1 MAHCFICIKLTI
13 KPNSKKTSKDP
24 TSSQAAPTIPIL
36 SSDIPIAPSQ
46 LSKESLAKL
55 KQSKLPIRTNNKK
68 SYAQASKL
76 NVKDI
81 IYIKN
86 AFPNFPLK
94 KIIEVNNILNILK
107 LVKSYIKMTTKVSR
121 SKKMDLIYFIFI
133 FIFYFLFDLFFY
145 FSILRT
151 TRVRVD

>member
-1 MAHCFICIKLTI
+1 MAHCFICIKLTT

-24 TSSQAAPTIPIL
+24 TSSQAAPSVPIL

-55 KQSKLPIRTNNKK
+55 KLPTRTNNKK
-68 SYAQASKL
+68 SYTQASKL

-81 IYIKN
+81 ICIKN

-107 LVKSYIKMTTKVSR
+107 LVKSYIKMTTKG
-121 SKKMDLIYFIFI
+121 L
-133 FIFYFLFDLFFY
+133 
-145 FSILRT
+145 LRK
-151 TRVRVD
+151 

>member
-1 MAHCFICIKLTI
+1 MAHCFICIKLTT

-24 TSSQAAPTIPIL
+24 TSSQAAPSVPIL

-55 KQSKLPIRTNNKK
+55 KQSKLPTRTNNKK

-81 IYIKN
+81 ICIKN

-107 LVKSYIKMTTKVSR
+107 LVKSYIKMTTKG
-121 SKKMDLIYFIFI
+121 L
-133 FIFYFLFDLFFY
+133 
-145 FSILRT
+145 LRK
-151 TRVRVD
+151 